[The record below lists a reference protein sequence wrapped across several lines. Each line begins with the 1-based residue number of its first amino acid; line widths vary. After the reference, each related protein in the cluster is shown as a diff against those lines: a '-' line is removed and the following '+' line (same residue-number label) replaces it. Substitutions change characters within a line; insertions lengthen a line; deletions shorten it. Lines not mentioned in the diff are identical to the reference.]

1 MTRVSH
7 LPPIARSAPVYRASH
22 FTCDLIASRDNGDR
36 VHSFSSSDADMILG
50 ANDHTMF
57 RIHSWTLKTISG
69 WFRSLFSMPRQN
81 PPPRHQSK
89 RGLTYTR
96 ESGSAVCQSI
106 HSRRLTRFPTSKSMK
121 QSPRYPRLRTID
133 PSAPSKHFADLI
145 SKLPR
150 KHSSLIF
157 QLRTGHVLLN
167 KHLHR
172 ISKSPA
178 LICPACR
185 QKEESVHYRD
195 FILECSAYT
204 RHRNSFRASLCRK
217 TYPQHVHCQNQE
229 IRIPLPRREPP
240 S

>member
-1 MTRVSH
+1 MIIPCSVSTH
-7 LPPIARSAPVYRASH
+7 GRSRRYRAGSDPS
-22 FTCDLIASRDNGDR
+22 FPCLDKTLLRD
-36 VHSFSSSDADMILG
+36 
-50 ANDHTMF
+50 
-57 RIHSWTLKTISG
+57 
-69 WFRSLFSMPRQN
+69 
-81 PPPRHQSK
+81 HQSK

-106 HSRRLTRFPTSKSMK
+106 HSRRLTRFPTSKSTIKQLFNKTLQNEAKDVLK

-185 QKEESVHYRD
+185 QKKESVHYRD

-217 TYPQHVHCQNQE
+217 TYPQPEKPVNIEREQINKEAPSVHVHCQNQE